1 MPCIPVRYFPGIY
14 LSSFEA
20 ELQEAQQ
27 FFSWFVSFFGGLW
40 TFMTAHPKLMLVVA
54 LIILSAVA
62 ALFIRLRHIRG

>member
-1 MPCIPVRYFPGIY
+1 MPYISV
-14 LSSFEA
+14 SSFDA

-27 FFSWFVSFFGGLW
+27 FFGWFISFFSGLW